1 MSKEEYRFH
10 LSLRVRWSE
19 CDLQGIVYNACYL
32 TYLEVAQV
40 EYFRNLGI
48 LIYDEKQRASFD
60 TATVKATLEFKAPA
74 RLDEMIDVYTRV
86 SRIGST
92 SFTME
97 TEIYREDSDFLL
109 VNAEVVYVN
118 YDSDQS
124 VARPVSDDVRA
135 RINKFEENGEVI
147 PAGEERANPR

>member
-1 MSKEEYRFH
+1 MSKEEFRFH
-10 LSLRVRWSE
+10 LSLRVRWAE
-19 CDLQGIVYNACYL
+19 CDLQGIVYDACYV

-48 LIYDEKQRASFD
+48 LIYDEKQRTSFD

-74 RLDEMIDVYTRV
+74 KLDEVIEVYTRV
-86 SRIGST
+86 SRIGSS

-97 TEIYREDSDFLL
+97 TEIYREDSDVLL
-109 VNAEVVYVN
+109 VKAEVVYVN

-124 VARPVSDDVRA
+124 ASRPVSDDVRM
-135 RINKFEENGEVI
+135 RINQFEETGEVV
-147 PAGEERANPR
+147 PVGEESANPL

>member
-1 MSKEEYRFH
+1 M
-10 LSLRVRWSE
+10 
-19 CDLQGIVYNACYL
+19 YNACYL

-40 EYFRNLGI
+40 EYFRSLGI
-48 LIYDEKQRASFD
+48 LTLPRKDEEQRASFD
-60 TATVKATLEFKAPA
+60 TATVKATLEFKASA
-74 RLDEMIDVYTRV
+74 RFVEMIDVYTRV
-86 SRIGST
+86 LRIGSS

-97 TEIYREDSDFLL
+97 PEIYREDSDVLL

-124 VARPVSDDVRA
+124 VAFPVSDDVRA

-147 PAGEERANPR
+147 PTGEESANPR

>member
-1 MSKEEYRFH
+1 MSKEEFRFH
-10 LSLRVRWSE
+10 RSLRVRWAE

-48 LIYDEKQRASFD
+48 LIYDEKERASFD

-97 TEIYREDSDFLL
+97 TEIYRKDSDVLL

-147 PAGEERANPR
+147 PTGEESANPR

>member
-1 MSKEEYRFH
+1 MSKEEFRFH
-10 LSLRVRWSE
+10 RSLRVRWAE

-40 EYFRNLGI
+40 EYFRSLGI
-48 LIYDEKQRASFD
+48 LIYDEKERASFD

-118 YDSDQS
+118 YDSEQS

>member
-1 MSKEEYRFH
+1 MSKEEFRFH
-10 LSLRVRWSE
+10 LSFRVRWAE
-19 CDLQGIVYNACYL
+19 CDLQGIVYNACYV

-48 LIYDEKQRASFD
+48 LIYDEKQRTSFD

-74 RLDEMIDVYTRV
+74 RLDEMIEVYTRV
-86 SRIGST
+86 SGIGSS

-97 TEIYREDSDFLL
+97 TEIYREGSDLL
-109 VNAEVVYVN
+109 LLNAEVVYVN

-124 VARPVSDDVRA
+124 AARPVSDHVRA
-135 RINKFEENGEVI
+135 RISSFEETGEVVLT
-147 PAGEERANPR
+147 GEELANPR

>member
-10 LSLRVRWSE
+10 LSLRVRWAE
-19 CDLQGIVYNACYL
+19 CDLQGIVYNACYV

-40 EYFRNLGI
+40 EYFRSLGI
-48 LIYDEKQRASFD
+48 LIYDEKARASFD
-60 TATVKATLEFKAPA
+60 TATVKVTLEFKAPA

-86 SRIGST
+86 SRIGSS

-97 TEIYREDSDFLL
+97 TEIYREDSDLLL

-118 YDSDQS
+118 YDSDQN

-147 PAGEERANPR
+147 PTGEERANPR

>member
-1 MSKEEYRFH
+1 
-10 LSLRVRWSE
+10 
-19 CDLQGIVYNACYL
+19 VYNACYL

-40 EYFRNLGI
+40 EYFRSLGI
-48 LIYDEKQRASFD
+48 LTLPRKGGEQRASFD
-60 TATVKATLEFKAPA
+60 TATVKATLEFKASA
-74 RLDEMIDVYTRV
+74 RLVEMIDVYTRV
-86 SRIGST
+86 LRIGSS

-97 TEIYREDSDFLL
+97 TEIYREDSDVLL

-124 VARPVSDDVRA
+124 VACPVSDDVRA

-147 PAGEERANPR
+147 PTGEESANPR